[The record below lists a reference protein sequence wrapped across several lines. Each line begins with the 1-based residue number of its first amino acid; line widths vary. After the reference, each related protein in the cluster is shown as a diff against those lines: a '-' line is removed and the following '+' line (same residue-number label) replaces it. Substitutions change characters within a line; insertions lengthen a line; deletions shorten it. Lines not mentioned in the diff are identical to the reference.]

1 MSIRNYSIKSL
12 IFTLALSLLPSFSH
26 AALTD
31 NPDADSLWAAIEI
44 QAREMMENGRYS
56 EARKFYDNA
65 IERAKTFEQNNR
77 WLAESINNL
86 GNSYLNLGDFLKAES
101 LYTEALNM
109 RVLRFGSIHQDVAES
124 YNNMGA
130 LYLTLGLDDKALI
143 MMEKSLHIIKK
154 SPEIDSLAYAT
165 LIANL
170 GVSFQAVGRTSEAKE
185 MLFEGLEVRSHF
197 PERPY
202 SNDVSLYLS
211 VTSLYISEDE
221 LDSAEF
227 YAELADSVMSLDGS
241 ESNRHRA
248 ALYGTKA
255 QIQLARKDTDKARE
269 LYQTGGEMIAKSL
282 GKSHP
287 DYGQIVFMLGTL
299 DLFVQN
305 DPIKAVKSFETA
317 YEIFNNSY
325 EPSNILIA
333 QTASYLL
340 LNYVMLERVADGQ
353 KIYVDLFAKV
363 DSAYGPQSP
372 EKAQLFK
379 NLMEAHLSFGDYQ
392 TAAAYS
398 TNLKEL
404 SEAHVE
410 TDEGLMAAAMKT
422 QVQIYLM
429 YEMFDEALKSSTR
442 LIQALERTRG
452 KTSPTLLGPLAELA
466 GLHRLVGTQEDA
478 GKTFRRLMY
487 IAKREY
493 GETDS
498 AIAPYYR
505 IYSAYLQNVGDTTL
519 ADSLLNLADKIAPLP
534 VDTTES
540 APEENTEDS
549 PDDNVDEDEDEDEK

>member
-1 MSIRNYSIKSL
+1 
-12 IFTLALSLLPSFSH
+12 
-26 AALTD
+26 
-31 NPDADSLWAAIEI
+31 
-44 QAREMMENGRYS
+44 
-56 EARKFYDNA
+56 
-65 IERAKTFEQNNR
+65 
-77 WLAESINNL
+77 
-86 GNSYLNLGDFLKAES
+86 
-101 LYTEALNM
+101 
-109 RVLRFGSIHQDVAES
+109 
-124 YNNMGA
+124 
-130 LYLTLGLDDKALI
+130 LTLGLDDKALK
-143 MMEKSLHIIKK
+143 MMEKSLDILKK

-165 LIANL
+165 FLANL
-170 GVSFQAVGRTSEAKE
+170 GVSFQSVGRTSEAKE
-185 MLFEGLEVRSHF
+185 MLFEGLEIRSHL
-197 PERPY
+197 
-202 SNDVSLYLS
+202 SDKVQSSDVSLYLS
-211 VTSLYISEDE
+211 ITGLYIAENK
-221 LDSAEF
+221 LDSAEL
-227 YAELADSVMSLDGS
+227 YAGLADSVMKLDGGDA
-241 ESNRHRA
+241 HPLRA
-248 ALYGTKA
+248 SLYGTMA
-255 QIQLARKDTDKARE
+255 RIHLARKDTDKARE
-269 LYQTGGEMIAKSL
+269 LYQTGGDMIAKSL

-305 DPIKAVKSFETA
+305 DPTKAVKSFETA

-340 LNYVMLERVADGQ
+340 LNYVMLERVEDAQ
-353 KIYVDLFAKV
+353 KIYIDLFAKV

-379 NLMEAHLSFGDYQ
+379 NLMEAHLGFGDYQ

-398 TNLKEL
+398 TSLKEL
-404 SEAHVE
+404 AEAPVE

-466 GLHRLVGTQEDA
+466 RLHQLVGTQEDA

-493 GETDS
+493 SETDS

-505 IYSAYLQNVGDTTL
+505 NYSAYLQNVGDTTL
-519 ADSLLNLADKIAPLP
+519 ADSLLTLADKIAPLP

-540 APEENTEDS
+540 VPEEQSDETE
-549 PDDNVDEDEDEDEK
+549 E